1 MARTIPTSPLFVRKI
16 SSSTKPNRFTWEQSA
31 AASRYSFVIRFNLN
45 TAEPPHMHRLEF
57 HWVVLGANLRGVQQE
72 AEDLRVGPRRP
83 SREEIQ
89 CEKHSHRPGQAIEQI
104 EYARAH
110 DEREEEQL
118 SLGSQDRE
126 RTIQ

>member
-57 HWVVLGANLRGVQQE
+57 HRVVLRANLCGVQQK
-72 AEDLRVGPRRP
+72 AEDLWIGPRCP
-83 SREEIQ
+83 SSEEIQ
-89 CEKHSHRPGQAIEQI
+89 CKKHSHRPGQAIQQI

-110 DEREEEQL
+110 YQRDEE
-118 SLGSQDRE
+118 
-126 RTIQ
+126 